1 MSQVNLLPP
10 EVRQKVTSRNQ
21 AIAIGIAGAAVV
33 GLLIVFYL
41 LQGVALSQAQ
51 SDVAAQEAINAGLQ
65 GQVNDLVPYQELEN
79 QLVAQQEMVD
89 TAMAGEVAW
98 SGVLRDLQL
107 VLPDQ
112 VSLISFGGTAAA
124 TAAEGTTVEGG
135 STVVGNLTMA
145 GESVGSL
152 RVARLLS
159 GITEVR
165 GWENPWTSGLTAGD
179 ADRWTWSV
187 TVDMMS
193 DVVTERGSGGT
204 SSAG

>member
-21 AIAIGIAGAAVV
+21 AIAVGIAGAAVV

-41 LQGVALSQAQ
+41 LQGVALSKAQ
-51 SDVAAQEAINAGLQ
+51 SDVAAQEAINSGLR
-65 GQVNDLVPYQELEN
+65 GQVDDLLPYQDLQN
-79 QLVAQQEMVD
+79 QLVAQETMVD

-112 VSLISFGGTAAA
+112 VALSAFNA
-124 TAAEGTTVEGG
+124 TVGAGEPVEGEAA
-135 STVVGNLTMA
+135 VVGNLTMS

-159 GITEVR
+159 KIPEVK
-165 GWENPWTSGLTAGD
+165 GWENPWTGGLAAGET
-179 ADRWTWSV
+179 DRWTWSL
-187 TVDMMS
+187 TVDLMS
-193 DVVTERGSGGT
+193 DVVTERGSKGVP
-204 SSAG
+204 SAG

>member
-41 LQGVALSQAQ
+41 LQGVALSKAHN
-51 SDVAAQEAINAGLQ
+51 DVAAQEAINAGLE
-65 GQVNDLVPYQELEN
+65 GQVEDLLPYQDLQD
-79 QLVAQQEMVD
+79 QLVAQEAMVD
-89 TAMAGEVAW
+89 TAMSGEVAW

-112 VSLISFGGTAAA
+112 VALESFSAAA
-124 TAAEGTTVEGG
+124 GVAAPVEGET
-135 STVVGNLTMA
+135 TVVGNLTMT
-145 GESVGSL
+145 GQSVGSL

-159 GITEVR
+159 KIPEVR
-165 GWENPWTSGLTAGD
+165 GWENPWTSGLTAGEF
-179 ADRWTWSV
+179 DRWTWSV
-187 TVDMMS
+187 TVDLMTE
-193 DVVTERGSGGT
+193 VVTERGSKGVPV
-204 SSAG
+204 AE